1 MRKSSRLTRLIL
13 ALMGT
18 MVLLSILS
26 RPRVQM
32 LHGADIVGL
41 IACGACFGIGFA
53 GLLGRLRLRNE

>member
-1 MRKSSRLTRLIL
+1 
-13 ALMGT
+13 MGT

-26 RPRVQM
+26 KPRVQM